1 MLWPGGGFIVKL
13 MSEIELS
20 VNGATLQL
28 VAGLSIAGLLDR
40 LGLDR
45 RKVAVERNRE
55 IVPRSN
61 YELVGLQSADQIE
74 IVHFI
79 GGG

>member
-1 MLWPGGGFIVKL
+1 MQTDIEITLNGDARPIPAGF
-13 MSEIELS
+13 S
-20 VNGATLQL
+20 VAQL
-28 VAGLSIAGLLDR
+28 VER

-55 IVPRSN
+55 IVPRSQYDDVTLAN
-61 YELVGLQSADQIE
+61 ADQIE

>member
-1 MLWPGGGFIVKL
+1 MG
-13 MSEIELS
+13 
-20 VNGATLQL
+20 
-28 VAGLSIAGLLDR
+28 GLLTA

-45 RKVAVERNRE
+45 RKVAVERNAT
-55 IVPRSN
+55 IISRSAYDN
-61 YELVGLQSADQIE
+61 AVLTAADQIE